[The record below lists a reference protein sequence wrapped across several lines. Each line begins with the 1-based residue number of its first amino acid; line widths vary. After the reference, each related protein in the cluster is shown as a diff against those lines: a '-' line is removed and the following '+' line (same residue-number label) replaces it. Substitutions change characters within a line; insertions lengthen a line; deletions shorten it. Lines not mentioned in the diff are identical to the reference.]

1 MVSSEQIRRASSHD
15 LNQIVELEK
24 KCFHIDFVYS
34 RRQLRYLLTKA
45 HSTVL
50 VVTSNKIIRG
60 FIIILYRKGT
70 RVAGIETIDVD
81 PAYQKQGIGLRLL
94 TEAEEEIRKKDMK
107 KIRLEVSIENLAAI
121 NLYKK
126 AGYRILVL
134 LHNYYRFDKEGTRDA
149 LRMTKEFN

>member
-1 MVSSEQIRRASSHD
+1 MVGSEQIRRASSHD

-24 KCFHIDFVYS
+24 KCFHSDFVYS

-50 VVTSNKIIRG
+50 VVTCNKIIRG

-81 PAYQKQGIGLRLL
+81 PVYQKQGIGLRLL
-94 TEAEEEIRKKDMK
+94 AAAEEEMRKKDMK
-107 KIRLEVSIENLAAI
+107 KIRLEVAIENLSAI

-126 AGYRILVL
+126 AGYRILAL
-134 LHNYYRFDKEGTRDA
+134 LHNYYCFDKEGTRDA
-149 LRMTKEFN
+149 LRMTKELS